1 MASQYDIPWHMLKGL
16 DPTNP
21 DFCTLKG
28 SVTTGME
35 PSARDEIA
43 VKLRSVA
50 YCARGRVFFDVKMDQ
65 VGEVS
70 INLVNTEH

>member
-16 DPTNP
+16 DPAKEGV
-21 DFCTLKG
+21 CTLKG

-50 YCARGRVFFDVKMDQ
+50 YCARGRVFFDVNMDQ
-65 VGEVS
+65 VNEVS
-70 INLVNTEH
+70 H